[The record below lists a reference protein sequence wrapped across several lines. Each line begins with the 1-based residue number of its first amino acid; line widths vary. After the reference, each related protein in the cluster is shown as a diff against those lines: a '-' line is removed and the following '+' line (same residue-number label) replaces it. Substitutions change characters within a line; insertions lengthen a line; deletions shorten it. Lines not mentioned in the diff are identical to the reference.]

1 MIEPHPAH
9 RTVNGTQDGVQ
20 PMITLLQ
27 ALVEEQAKI
36 TEAQVQILGMVGRII
51 TAIEAQAPP
60 APKAATPEPVKPKI
74 ATYEQMYG
82 PILPDPEPLWKPLP
96 PPRRRRFWQRWLLRE
111 DPS

>member
-1 MIEPHPAH
+1 MIEPHPASLS
-9 RTVNGTQDGVQ
+9 TSGTPSGFQQ
-20 PMITLLQ
+20 MTTLLQ
-27 ALVEEQAKI
+27 VIADGQTQIAETQQQLQSMVE
-36 TEAQVQILGMVGRII
+36 RII
-51 TAIEAQAPP
+51 TAIEAQATP
-60 APKAATPEPVKPKI
+60 APQAATPAPVKPQI

>member
-1 MIEPHPAH
+1 MIEPHPAS
-9 RTVNGTQDGVQ
+9 GSPSGPPSGVQ
-20 PMITLLQ
+20 QMTTLLQ
-27 ALVEEQAKI
+27 VIADGQARLA
-36 TEAQVQILGMVGRII
+36 EAQQELRGMVASII

-60 APKAATPEPVKPKI
+60 TPPAATPAPEKPRI

-82 PILPDPEPLWKPLP
+82 PILPDPAPLWKPLP